1 MNEGFEKKRCSNCEY
16 VQAVDTSLDDW
27 EITTVCENCKETER
41 FTDVTEESEML
52 SYIKDKICFYNFK
65 TNSFDSFGADFCF
78 EKHANDDY
86 GEELGNLIRSV
97 LKDNPEAFP
106 GTIVDAE
113 GQLLALIEGV
123 RRVNRLGYVI
133 YKTVDN
139 VDIVYNNGG
148 YYL

>member
-1 MNEGFEKKRCSNCEY
+1 MKEGFEKKRCSSCEY
-16 VQAVDTSLDDW
+16 VQAVDTSIEDW
-27 EITTVCENCKETER
+27 EITTVCDNCKDTEC

-52 SYIKDKICFYNFK
+52 SYVKDKLSFYNFK
-65 TNSFDSFGADFCF
+65 SKSFDGFGKDFSF
-78 EKHANDDY
+78 EKNANDEY
-86 GEELGNLIRSV
+86 SEELGNLIKDV

-113 GQLLALIEGV
+113 GELLALIDGV

-133 YKTVDN
+133 YKTIN
-139 VDIVYNNGG
+139 GVDIVYNNGG